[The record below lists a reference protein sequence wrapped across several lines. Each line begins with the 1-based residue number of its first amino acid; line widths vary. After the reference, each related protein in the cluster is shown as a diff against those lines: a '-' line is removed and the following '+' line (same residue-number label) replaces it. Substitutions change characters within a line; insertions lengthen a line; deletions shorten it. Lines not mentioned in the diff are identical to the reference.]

1 MAKLIVGVVIG
12 LVLGTAVSAL
22 AVAGWYD
29 GKGILTHT
37 EEFQNGYVAGVS
49 DALDAIVDA
58 TPGVEYLKSK
68 LACLNTPSKTNRL
81 GDFRAWASPQL
92 SKYPDSQAASV
103 IIAEAC
109 EP

>member
-1 MAKLIVGVVIG
+1 MVKLTAGVVIG
-12 LVLGTAVSAL
+12 IVLGSAVSAF

-29 GKGILTHT
+29 GKGLLSHT

-58 TPGVEYLKSK
+58 APGVDYLRAK
-68 LACLNTPSKTNRL
+68 LECLDTPDKTNRL
-81 GDFRAWASPQL
+81 GDFRVWAAGRL
-92 SKYPDSQAASV
+92 DRHPDSQAASV
-103 IIAEAC
+103 IMADAC